1 MIKVYPSNNRYFVST
16 NWLEQRLNDTKIRVI
31 DASWY
36 LPNVDRS
43 GLKEYENRH
52 IPGASFFDLDKFSD
66 ANSNLPHMAL
76 EEKIFSNKFE
86 SFGILPNQIIIV
98 YDGSGLF
105 SSPRLLWLLHLYGF
119 HNVFILD
126 GGLPKWI
133 NENKPTNQDTFNF
146 KPNKLNFSYD
156 QNLIVSVEFVM
167 NSLNSKDIQ
176 IVDARSSNRFKGI
189 EKEPRK
195 GLRSGHIP
203 SSINLYYG
211 DVINPDFTL
220 KSKEVLKDKI
230 EKLGIDLNKHLITT
244 CGSGVTASILYVIF
258 KGLGAKKV
266 SVYDGS
272 WCEWG
277 SLN

>member
-1 MIKVYPSNNRYFVST
+1 MYPSNNKYFVST

-36 LPNVDRS
+36 LPNSYRS
-43 GLKEYENRH
+43 GLKEYENKH

-66 ANSNLPHMAL
+66 TNSNLPHMAL
-76 EEKIFSNKFE
+76 EEKSFSSKFE

-126 GGLPKWI
+126 GGFPKWI
-133 NENKPTNQDTFNF
+133 FENKPINNEVINF
-146 KPNKLNFSYD
+146 KPENIYFSY
-156 QNLIVSVEFVM
+156 NKELIVSMDFVM
-167 NSLNSKDIQ
+167 KSLNSKDIQ
-176 IVDARSSNRFKGI
+176 IIDARSSNRFIGI

-203 SSINLYYG
+203 NSINLYYG
-211 DVINPDFTL
+211 DLINSDYTI
-220 KSKEVLKDKI
+220 KSNEVLKNKI
-230 EKLGIDLNKHLITT
+230 DKLGIDLNKHLITT

-258 KGLGAKKV
+258 KGLGVKKV

>member
-1 MIKVYPSNNRYFVST
+1 MYPSNNKYFVST

-119 HNVFILD
+119 YNVFILD

>member
-119 HNVFILD
+119 YNVFILD

>member
-105 SSPRLLWLLHLYGF
+105 SSPRLLWLSLIH
-119 HNVFILD
+119 ILT
-126 GGLPKWI
+126 LPTKM
-133 NENKPTNQDTFNF
+133 
-146 KPNKLNFSYD
+146 
-156 QNLIVSVEFVM
+156 IV
-167 NSLNSKDIQ
+167 
-176 IVDARSSNRFKGI
+176 
-189 EKEPRK
+189 
-195 GLRSGHIP
+195 
-203 SSINLYYG
+203 
-211 DVINPDFTL
+211 
-220 KSKEVLKDKI
+220 
-230 EKLGIDLNKHLITT
+230 
-244 CGSGVTASILYVIF
+244 
-258 KGLGAKKV
+258 
-266 SVYDGS
+266 
-272 WCEWG
+272 
-277 SLN
+277 